1 MAIEQRGPFL
11 LIFAL
16 DQQLAGLLGQT
27 MREAPLKP
35 GEFAVYSALR
45 LEQPVTP
52 TRLAAV
58 LGMPATTLSS
68 ALRKMG
74 GAGHLSRL
82 PNPAD
87 GRSALIALTPAG
99 IEVTEAC
106 FPAFRSAIDAF
117 REQLTDELVT
127 EHELLRVLEGA
138 SRAIAAASDQVGS
151 RAIVLVQP
159 A

>member
-11 LIFAL
+11 LVFAL

-27 MREAPLKP
+27 MRDAPLKP

-68 ALRKMG
+68 ALRKMTE
-74 GAGHLSRL
+74 AGHLTRV

-87 GRSALIALTPAG
+87 GRSALVELNAEG
-99 IEVTEAC
+99 VNVTVAC
-106 FPAFRSAIDAF
+106 FPAFGQAIQAF
-117 REQLTDELVT
+117 RDQLTEQFVT
-127 EHELLRVLEGA
+127 EHELLRVLEAA
-138 SRAIAAASDQVGS
+138 SRAITAAADHLAREALAS
-151 RAIVLVQP
+151 
-159 A
+159 

>member
-16 DQQLAGLLGQT
+16 GQQLGALLGQT
-27 MREAPLKP
+27 MRDAPLKP

-52 TRLAAV
+52 TRLATV
-58 LGMPATTLSS
+58 LGMPPTTLSS
-68 ALRKMG
+68 ALRKMTEI
-74 GAGHLSRL
+74 GHVRRF

-87 GRSALIALTPAG
+87 GRSALVELTDEG
-99 IEVTEAC
+99 VDVTVGC
-106 FPAFRSAIDAF
+106 FVTFGLAIDAF
-117 REQLTDELVT
+117 REQLTDEFVT

-138 SRAIAAASDQVGS
+138 SRAIAAASE
-151 RAIVLVQP
+151 RLVAQ
-159 A
+159 AAAS

>member
-1 MAIEQRGPFL
+1 MPIEQRGPFL
-11 LIFAL
+11 LIFAV

-27 MREAPLKP
+27 MRDAPLRP

-52 TRLAAV
+52 TRLAGV

-68 ALRKMG
+68 ALRKMTE
-74 GAGHLSRL
+74 AGHLRRR

-87 GRSALIALTPAG
+87 GRSALIELTPAG
-99 IEVTEAC
+99 LALTEGC
-106 FPAFRSAIDAF
+106 FPAFRGAIEEF
-117 REQLTDELVT
+117 REQLAAQFVT

-138 SRAIAAASDQVGS
+138 SRAIAAATE
-151 RAIVLVQP
+151 RLVAQRLVW
-159 A
+159 

>member
-11 LIFAL
+11 LVFAIG
-16 DQQLAGLLGQT
+16 QQLGALLGQT

-45 LEQPVTP
+45 LEQPATP
-52 TRLAAV
+52 TRLAGV

-68 ALRKMG
+68 ALRKMTE
-74 GAGHLSRL
+74 AGHVTRV

-87 GRSALIALTPAG
+87 GRSALVELTADG
-99 IEVTEAC
+99 VGVTVAC
-106 FPAFRSAIDAF
+106 FPAFRAAIEAF
-117 REQLTDELVT
+117 REQLTAEFVT

-138 SRAIAAASDQVGS
+138 ARALTAASQQLAAQS
-151 RAIVLVQP
+151 LAS
-159 A
+159 